1 MNGIGALSGS
11 ASGSG
16 RHGVELRGHRRQPR
30 IGILGGD
37 ARQRQHADEMH
48 HAAQQH
54 ARDDGEQQADH
65 GQPTVEIEGIGASRC
80 VRVATPTGVS

>member
-1 MNGIGALSGS
+1 MNGIGALLGS

-16 RHGVELRGHRRQPR
+16 RDGVQLGHRRQPR
-30 IGILGGD
+30 IGVLGRD

-54 ARDDGEQQADH
+54 AGDDGEQQPDH
-65 GQPTVEIEGIGASRC
+65 GQPTVAMEGIGASRC